1 MADLVDIGM
10 LGKKLGLTLAQLNKL
25 DAIDGA
31 KDGKIAKSVF
41 DTAAAIIGN
50 DEEAINAAKQNGE
63 ANLFEKVK
71 KALREAGAVAEEATS
86 DLATDEPPTKP
97 AQGTDNADE
106 PQLPE
111 VLKMQEMAE
120 AAIKYY
126 EINGSMKGFTFTGF
140 PLGIQ
145 SMDINTQLG
154 FDDASNDTFTF
165 TDDGQQVATRKADA
179 FTLSIKFVFDGKSYT
194 VNAESKNV
202 EVFGET
208 AREEFISNIPG
219 PNSNPA
225 SDY

>member
-1 MADLVDIGM
+1 MIVWAKVF
-10 LGKKLGLTLAQLNKL
+10 KK
-25 DAIDGA
+25 
-31 KDGKIAKSVF
+31 
-41 DTAAAIIGN
+41 AAVI
-50 DEEAINAAKQNGE
+50 Q
-63 ANLFEKVK
+63 
-71 KALREAGAVAEEATS
+71 ALREAGAVAEEATS
-86 DLATDEPPTKP
+86 DLATDEPPIKP

-219 PNSNPA
+219 PNSTPA
-225 SDY
+225 LDY